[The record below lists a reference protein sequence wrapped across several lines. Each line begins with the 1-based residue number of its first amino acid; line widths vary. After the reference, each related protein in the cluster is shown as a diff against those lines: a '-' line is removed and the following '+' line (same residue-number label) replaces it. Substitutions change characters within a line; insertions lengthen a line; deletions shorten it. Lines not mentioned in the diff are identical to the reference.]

1 VLLAPL
7 ASRARAAEFE
17 PDLAQLVQETQQ
29 RSATAERVRLVWWLP
44 LEYWRVSL
52 SRGRSPRLAE
62 LEQIEAALR
71 AYTVVAAFDGQ
82 IGAMGVVR
90 WSSLEKLGGE
100 IRLLDGAGA
109 SASPLARSAVDATA
123 LEVVDSLRPVF
134 ANILGELGENLHFY
148 FFPGRDAQGA
158 PRIRPLEE
166 GQFTVQ
172 IGADAYVYRLPI
184 GALLPPKTCPVDGER
199 WSGAYRFCP
208 RHGRPLE

>member
-1 VLLAPL
+1 
-7 ASRARAAEFE
+7 
-17 PDLAQLVQETQQ
+17 
-29 RSATAERVRLVWWLP
+29 VRLVWWLP

-71 AYTVVAAFDGQ
+71 PYTVVAAFDGQ

-90 WSSLEKLGGE
+90 WSSLEKLGEE
-100 IRLLDGAGA
+100 IRLLDGA
-109 SASPLARSAVDATA
+109 SAPPTPLAPLAPLPRSSVDATA

-172 IGADAYVYRLPI
+172 IGADAYPYRLPI
-184 GALLPPKTCPVDGER
+184 GALLPPKACPVDGER

-208 RHGRPLE
+208 RHGKPLE